1 MLFPVLEK
9 FFSVILDENPDEGIV
24 QEDLDAAYEVFADV
38 FQSNKDFFR
47 IVIGNTSGSTFASR
61 ISDLI
66 EKIWSEKKIAD
77 PEVAYYSYLINA
89 ITFIIVGTAEKWVK
103 RDCIDPPYDLIR
115 LTHDV
120 GVDVQKALVRMQ

>member
-1 MLFPVLEK
+1 ML
-9 FFSVILDENPDEGIV
+9 
-24 QEDLDAAYEVFADV
+24 
-38 FQSNKDFFR
+38 
-47 IVIGNTSGSTFASR
+47 ASR

-66 EKIWSEKKIAD
+66 EKMWFEKRIAD
-77 PEVAYYSYLINA
+77 PGVVYYSYLINV
-89 ITFIIVGTAEKWVK
+89 ITYIIVGTAEKWVK